1 MKQTVNPTRI
11 YLRQSEEN
19 QKEPITLNFL
29 QDINTMLNISGKLKM
44 KSLATR
50 KTNGKI
56 SQKNEL

>member
-29 QDINTMLNISGKLKM
+29 QDINTMLNISGKL
-44 KSLATR
+44 
-50 KTNGKI
+50 
-56 SQKNEL
+56 